1 MRRTALVAALAA
13 AATALAACST
23 GGGGSAVALP
33 SGSGA
38 GRLVLT
44 SEAFGNGA
52 AIPARFTCDGQGVPP
67 LLTWQLAEP
76 PAEYVLVMTD
86 PDAPGGT
93 FVHWI
98 MYGIAPDT
106 PSVGEGQG
114 PAGARQGT
122 NSFGSVGY
130 GPPCPT
136 PGDSPHHYVFT
147 MYALSPA
154 GTNGLAAA
162 ATLEQV
168 VKRIS
173 CCIVASGTLTG
184 TYER

>member
-1 MRRTALVAALAA
+1 MRRIRRPLAIAALL
-13 AATALAACST
+13 ALAACST
-23 GGGGSAVALP
+23 GGG
-33 SGSGA
+33 SGA
-38 GRLVLT
+38 VDLPAPTGAATLVLST
-44 SEAFGNGA
+44 EAFADGA
-52 AIPARFTCDGQGVPP
+52 PIPARYTCDGQGLAP
-67 LLTWQLAEP
+67 LLTWQAP
-76 PAEYVLVMTD
+76 GSPAEFVVVMTD

-93 FVHWI
+93 FVHWV
-98 MYGIAPDT
+98 MFGISPET

-130 GPPCPT
+130 GAPCPT

-147 MYALSPA
+147 MYALS
-154 GTNGLAAA
+154 TQSTRGLPSG

-173 CCIVASGTLTG
+173 CCIAASGTLSG